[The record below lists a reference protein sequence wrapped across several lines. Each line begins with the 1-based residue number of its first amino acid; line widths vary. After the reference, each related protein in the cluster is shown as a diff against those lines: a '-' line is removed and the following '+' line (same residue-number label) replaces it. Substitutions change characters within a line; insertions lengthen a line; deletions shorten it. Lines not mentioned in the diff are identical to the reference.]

1 VSENLKVII
10 VEDDPMVA
18 QINKR
23 YLQKVPGLTLVG
35 VFANGKLAID
45 FLQTNPV
52 DLVVLD
58 VYMPEL
64 NGLELLRLMRTQ
76 GMQSEVIMVTAAN
89 DAKQVDEL
97 LKLGVVDYLV
107 KPFTEERFIE
117 ALEKSQAR
125 IRMAGSGDELN
136 QQAIDRMLGAKVKPQ
151 PTPKAAPGKDNTE
164 TPKGLQPST
173 LELILKTMRE
183 NQTSFRGCEELAS
196 GIGLSKVTVR
206 RYLNHLVE
214 KGQVESSV
222 DYDTGGRPSVKY
234 RLK

>member
-1 VSENLKVII
+1 LANNLKVII

-23 YLQKVPGLTLVG
+23 YLQKVPGFCLAG
-35 VFANGKLAID
+35 IFGNGKQALD
-45 FLQTNPV
+45 YLRKQGV

-64 NGLELLRLMRTQ
+64 NGLELLRLMRREGIQ
-76 GMQSEVIMVTAAN
+76 PEVIMVTAAN
-89 DAKQVDEL
+89 DARQVDEL

-117 ALEKSQAR
+117 ALRKCQAR
-125 IRMAGSGDELN
+125 IRLADSDGELS
-136 QQAIDRMLGAKVKPQ
+136 QQAIDRLMGGREVPAKEPKPSERG
-151 PTPKAAPGKDNTE
+151 PTQE

-173 LELILKTMRE
+173 MELILKSLEACRGAY
-183 NQTSFRGCEELAS
+183 RGCEDLAS
-196 GIGLSKVTVR
+196 LVGLSKVTVR
-206 RYLNHLVE
+206 RYLNHLAE
-214 KGQVESSV
+214 KGQVESSI

-234 RLK
+234 RLR

>member
-1 VSENLKVII
+1 LASNLKVII

-23 YLQKVPGLTLVG
+23 YLQKVQGFSLAG
-35 VFANGKLAID
+35 VFPNGKAAID
-45 FLQTNPV
+45 FLEKQPV

-64 NGLELLRLMRTQ
+64 NGLELMRRMRAQ
-76 GMQSEVIMVTAAN
+76 NLQPEVIMVTAAN
-89 DAKQVDEL
+89 DAKQVDEF

-117 ALEKSQAR
+117 ALKKSQAR
-125 IRMAGSGDELN
+125 IRLADSSGELS
-136 QQAIDRMLGAKVKPQ
+136 QQAIDRLMGGGEGPRHE
-151 PTPKAAPGKDNTE
+151 PKAAERKQAPE

-173 LELILKTMRE
+173 LEMILKSLQASRGD
-183 NQTSFRGCEELAS
+183 FRDCEELAS
-196 GIGLSKVTVR
+196 QVGLSKVTVR
-206 RYLNHLVE
+206 RYLNHLTE
-214 KGQVESSV
+214 KGQLESSI
-222 DYDTGGRPSVKY
+222 DYDTGGRPSVMY